1 MMMLLSLFVLCHS
14 DMRGSREANHGED
27 AENNGDTKQDL
38 NHCNSRWS
46 VL

>member
-1 MMMLLSLFVLCHS
+1 MMTLLSLFVL
-14 DMRGSREANHGED
+14 MRGSREANHGKD